1 MTTDG
6 GTSVCFCFLFRF
18 QMFVFFLCCLYNWVC
33 FSINRMLDN
42 GVERYFAKLSIFKVC
57 VTMETAK

>member
-1 MTTDG
+1 M
-6 GTSVCFCFLFRF
+6 FLFSF
-18 QMFVFFLCCLYNWVC
+18 SFSNVCFFLCCLYNWDC
-33 FSINRMLDN
+33 FSINTMLDN

>member
-1 MTTDG
+1 M
-6 GTSVCFCFLFRF
+6 FLFS
-18 QMFVFFLCCLYNWVC
+18 

>member
-1 MTTDG
+1 MTTYG

-18 QMFVFFLCCLYNWVC
+18 QMFVFFFVVYITFF

>member
-6 GTSVCFCFLFRF
+6 GTSVCFCFLFPF
-18 QMFVFFLCCLYNWVC
+18 QMFVFFFVVYITVF

>member
-1 MTTDG
+1 ME
-6 GTSVCFCFLFRF
+6 VPQCV
-18 QMFVFFLCCLYNWVC
+18 FVFFFVFKCLFFFFVVYITGFVFQSIGCC
-33 FSINRMLDN
+33 MDN